1 MSVCE
6 RVSAIEAFKSVL
18 REKKPDKSLNKNK
31 RSPVP
36 TCYPG
41 DVLSS
46 SMSLTHPGIA
56 M

>member
-6 RVSAIEAFKSVL
+6 RVSAIEAIKNVL

-41 DVLSS
+41 DEPSS
-46 SMSLTHPGIA
+46 SMSLAHPGIA